1 MNELF
6 IALIGLVSGA
16 TGQYIISTFKMPKK
30 EEKDADKQ
38 FIDTLIERVSHLEGR
53 LDEVSKQLTNV
64 MTENAM
70 LKVEMDFLKRE
81 NEELKKE
88 QE

>member
-1 MNELF
+1 MNELI
-6 IALIGLVSGA
+6 IALIGLVSGV

-38 FIDTLIERVSHLEGR
+38 FIDTLIQRVSHLEGR
-53 LDEVSKQLTNV
+53 LHQVSKQLTTV

-70 LKVEMDFLKRE
+70 LKVEMEFLKKE
-81 NEELKKE
+81 NEQLKKE
-88 QE
+88 QD

>member
-1 MNELF
+1 MNELI

-38 FIDTLIERVSHLEGR
+38 FIDTLIQRVSHLEGR
-53 LDEVSKQLTNV
+53 LDEVSKQLTTV

-70 LKVEMDFLKRE
+70 LKEDIKFLRRE
-81 NEELKKE
+81 NEQLKKE
-88 QE
+88 QD